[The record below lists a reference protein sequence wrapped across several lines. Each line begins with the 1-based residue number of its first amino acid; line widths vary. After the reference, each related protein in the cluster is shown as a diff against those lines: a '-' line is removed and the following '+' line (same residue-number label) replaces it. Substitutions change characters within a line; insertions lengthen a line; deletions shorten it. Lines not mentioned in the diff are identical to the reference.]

1 MGRWGSMIVA
11 LADGRTDE
19 ERRKGAMDEPRHET
33 SATAA
38 LHPPRRRSP
47 LIIGGIAWMFVVVM
61 LLIAWKLFA

>member
-1 MGRWGSMIVA
+1 
-11 LADGRTDE
+11 
-19 ERRKGAMDEPRHET
+19 MDEQRHET